1 MDSIRLRLLKWLVLP
16 VLLLNLAG
24 MALSYALAWIPAQ
37 IAFDQSLGDAAAMLA
52 ARTSE
57 RDGRLVL
64 DLPPA
69 AERALRNDELDK
81 VYFSLRDS
89 AGRLLAGDAALPI
102 PLPTAPTS
110 AARGTSPAS
119 DGEVGGEAVRLVA
132 QPVQAGQQAGLLVVA
147 KTLRKRGQAR
157 AAIVRAML
165 PLAAV
170 LTLASAGL
178 VWFSVTSGLAP
189 LHKVRAGIQ
198 ARSADDTAPIAVAEV
213 PLEVAPVVQA
223 FNGLLEKVHDGAQAQ
238 QDFLANVAHQ
248 LRTPLAGMR
257 TQIDLL
263 AAQQRTPE
271 AASALGMMQASTE
284 RMIRQ
289 VNQLL
294 AFARA
299 EPGPLRKTRM
309 ERLALDQLLQES
321 IQHFVEQALRKEIDL
336 GFDLRPTMVKGDR
349 FLLRDLVDNLVDNAI
364 RYTPAGGTVTVS
376 SFPHLGGGMLT
387 VEDSG
392 PGIAPGKRAAVFQR
406 FQRLDEKTT
415 GSGLGLAIVRDIA
428 TAHGASV
435 AIDTPPGGQGALFSV
450 YFPA

>member
-1 MDSIRLRLLKWLVLP
+1 LDSIRLRLLRWLIVP

-24 MALSYALAWIPAQ
+24 VALSYALAWIPAQ
-37 IAFDQSLGDAAAMLA
+37 IAFDQSLGDAAAMLG
-52 ARTSE
+52 ARVGE
-57 RDGRLVL
+57 REGRLAV

-69 AERALRNDELDK
+69 AERALRSDELDK
-81 VYFSLRDS
+81 VYFSVRDS
-89 AGRLLAGDAALPI
+89 QGRLVAGDPALPV
-102 PLPTAPTS
+102 LPARAGAP
-110 AARGTSPAS
+110 AV
-119 DGEVGGEAVRLVA
+119 DGLVAGEAVRMVA
-132 QPVQAGQQAGLLVVA
+132 LPVLAGQQQGIVAVA

-170 LTLASAGL
+170 FTLASVGL
-178 VWFSVTSGLAP
+178 VWFSVTNGLSP
-189 LHKVRAGIQ
+189 LSRVRAGIQ
-198 ARSADDTAPIAVAEV
+198 ARSADDLAPIAAADV

-223 FNGLLEKVHDGAQAQ
+223 FNGLLERVREGAQAQ

-257 TQIDLL
+257 TQIELL
-263 AAQQRTPE
+263 AAQERTPE
-271 AASALGMMQASTE
+271 AASSLAMMQASTE

-294 AFARA
+294 ALARA

-309 ERLALDQLLQES
+309 ERMPLDQLLEES
-321 IQHFVEQALRKEIDL
+321 IQHFVEQAVRKDIDL
-336 GFDLRPTMVKGDR
+336 GFDLQPTMVTGDR

-364 RYTPAGGTVTVS
+364 RYTPEHGTVTVS
-376 SFPHLGGGMLT
+376 CFPHLGGGMLT

-392 PGIAPGKRAAVFQR
+392 PGIPPAKRAAVFQR
-406 FQRLDEKTT
+406 FQRLDQKTT
-415 GSGLGLAIVRDIA
+415 GSGIGLAIVRDIA

-435 AIDTPPGGQGALFSV
+435 AIDSAASGQGALFSV

>member
-1 MDSIRLRLLKWLVLP
+1 MDSIRLRLLKWLVVP

-37 IAFDQSLGDAAAMLA
+37 IAFDQSLSDAAAMLA
-52 ARTSE
+52 ARVSE
-57 RDGRLVL
+57 REGRLLL
-64 DLPPA
+64 DLPRA
-69 AERALRNDELDK
+69 AERALRDDELDK
-81 VYFSLRDS
+81 VYFSVRDNQ
-89 AGRLLAGDAALPI
+89 GRLVAGDAAVPVLPARAG
-102 PLPTAPTS
+102 AP
-110 AARGTSPAS
+110 AA
-119 DGEVGGEAVRLVA
+119 DGVVAGEAVRMVA
-132 QPVQAGQQAGLLVVA
+132 QPLLLGQQQGIVVVA

-165 PLAAV
+165 PLAAL

-178 VWFSVTSGLAP
+178 VWFSVTNGLSP
-189 LHKVRAGIQ
+189 LHKVRAEIQ
-198 ARSADDTAPIAVAEV
+198 ARSADNAAPIATADV

-223 FNGLLEKVHDGAQAQ
+223 FNGLLDKVHAGAQAQ

-248 LRTPLAGMR
+248 LRTPLAGLR
-257 TQIDLL
+257 TQIELL
-263 AAQQRTPE
+263 ATQERSPG
-271 AASALGMMQASTE
+271 AASSLAMMQSSTE

-309 ERLALDQLLQES
+309 EHMALDQLLEES
-321 IQHFVEQALRKEIDL
+321 IQHFVEQALRKDIDL
-336 GFDLRPTMVKGDR
+336 GFDLQPTTVLGDR

-364 RYTPAGGTVTVS
+364 RYTPAKGAVTVS
-376 SFPHLGGGMLT
+376 CFPHLGGGMLT

-392 PGIAPGKRAAVFQR
+392 PGIAPAKRAAVFQR

-435 AIDTPPGGQGALFSV
+435 AIDTPASGQGALFSV
-450 YFPA
+450 YFPG

>member
-1 MDSIRLRLLKWLVLP
+1 MDSIRLRLLKWLVVP

-37 IAFDQSLGDAAAMLA
+37 IAFDQSLSEAAATLGS
-52 ARTSE
+52 RVTE
-57 RDGRLVL
+57 RDGRLLL

-69 AERALRNDELDK
+69 AEHALRDDELDK
-81 VYFSLRDS
+81 VYFSLRDNQ
-89 AGRLLAGDAALPI
+89 GRLVAGDAVLPVM
-102 PLPTAPTS
+102 P
-110 AARGTSPAS
+110 ARAGAPAS
-119 DGEVGGEAVRLVA
+119 DGMVAGEAVRMAALPLV
-132 QPVQAGQQAGLLVVA
+132 VGQQQGIVVVA

-178 VWFSVTSGLAP
+178 VWFSVTNGLSP
-189 LHKVRAGIQ
+189 LNKVRAEIQ
-198 ARSADDTAPIAVAEV
+198 ARSADNAAPIATAEV

-223 FNGLLEKVHDGAQAQ
+223 FNGLLDKVHAGAQAQ

-263 AAQQRTPE
+263 AAQERGPE
-271 AASALGMMQASTE
+271 AASSLAMMQASTE

-309 ERLALDQLLQES
+309 ERMSLDQLLEES
-321 IQHFVEQALRKEIDL
+321 IQHFVEQALRKDIDL
-336 GFDLRPTMVKGDR
+336 GFDLQPTMVLGDR
-349 FLLRDLVDNLVDNAI
+349 FLLRDLIDNLIDNAI
-364 RYTPAGGTVTVS
+364 RYTPAKGSVTVS
-376 SFPHLGGGMLT
+376 CFAHLGGGMLT

-392 PGIAPGKRAAVFQR
+392 PGIAPAKRAAVFQR

-428 TAHGASV
+428 NAHGATV
-435 AIDTPPGGQGALFSV
+435 AIDTPHSGQGALFSV